1 MQFCYRS
8 RQWWRSLGAELPAAD
23 RALVRAH
30 LSQSQYTLFAALL
43 PRDQVHAIAVYRAIL
58 RDHPKIA
65 DDPDV
70 AVAALLHDAGKAGTR
85 LWHRVAYVLLQDFAP
100 GLLRRLTP
108 VSPHDVRYPFYA
120 LREHA
125 RLGAALARAARCNA
139 RVVTAI
145 AQHHSPAA
153 AQRSEDVLVRAL
165 QAADAQE

>member
-1 MQFCYRS
+1 MQFWYRS

-23 RALVRAH
+23 RALVRAQ
-30 LSQSQYTLFAALL
+30 LNRPQYTLFAALL
-43 PRDQVHAIAVYRAIL
+43 PRDQVHAVAVYRAIL
-58 RDHPKIA
+58 RDHPDIA
-65 DDPDV
+65 DDSDV
-70 AVAALLHDAGKAGTR
+70 AVAAFLHDAGKAGTR

-100 GLLRRLTP
+100 GLLRRLAP

-125 RLGAALARAARCNA
+125 RLGAALARAAGCND

-145 AQHHSPAA
+145 ARHHSPAA

>member
-1 MQFCYRS
+1 MTT
-8 RQWWRSLGAELPAAD
+8 P
-23 RALVRAH
+23 
-30 LSQSQYTLFAALL
+30 
-43 PRDQVHAIAVYRAIL
+43 PIAG
-58 RDHPKIA
+58 
-65 DDPDV
+65 DPDV

-100 GLLRRLTP
+100 RLLCRLKP

-125 RLGAALARAARCNA
+125 RLGAALARAAGCNA